1 MLTLGKQVDAFL
13 IQLEMILMLFLRA
26 QMACKVDTW
35 PLNTVVV
42 AAHSQA
48 SIMHFHCQTTPPTLT
63 TTVMVCKKPKPSV
76 QYVNS
81 FFT

>member
-42 AAHSQA
+42 TAHSQA
-48 SIMHFHCQTTPPTLT
+48 SI
-63 TTVMVCKKPKPSV
+63 TVCI
-76 QYVNS
+76 
-81 FFT
+81 FTVRLRPLH